1 MAKQQQ
7 LRARDADYPEP
18 PRRHRAGRLAM
29 HTPELSAPSP
39 IPTPAQ
45 KARRPS
51 FPSPRVSLPEKASAH
66 SPLLPPV
73 RAHSHVNPAICI
85 TVYQGLSMESS
96 WHRCRSSA
104 CPAL

>member
-7 LRARDADYPEP
+7 LRARDLDYPEP

-51 FPSPRVSLPEKASAH
+51 FPSPRVSLLQHRASTQSLPPPPVHARCTASCHLHTCQSNASA
-66 SPLLPPV
+66 
-73 RAHSHVNPAICI
+73 
-85 TVYQGLSMESS
+85 
-96 WHRCRSSA
+96 
-104 CPAL
+104 